1 MNRPIIRT
9 HQHIYRLA
17 TLFGLL
23 WLPVLNAEEANSIN
37 NLSIEDLLNVE
48 VTSVSK
54 KAQSLN
60 DAAAAIYVISNE
72 DIKRSGATSIPDALR
87 LAPGLDVARINANVW
102 AVTSRGFGGRIA
114 NKLQVLIDGR
124 SVYNRAFAGVDWENQ
139 DVVLE
144 DIDRIEV
151 IRGPGATMW
160 GANAVN
166 GVINII
172 SKSSAQT
179 QGGLISGGGGSF
191 ERGFGTFR
199 YGTKLNEST
208 TARAYVKGF
217 DRGSHE
223 FMPEFSGF
231 DLGNTSKYNNWSKQ
245 QGGFKLDSKLNGRD
259 EITVQGDVY
268 SSAANLSAAH
278 PNITSLSNISQTDV
292 TSTMGGN
299 LLSRFQRTLSATSEL
314 KLQFYY
320 DGYSRDLSIVKDTR
334 HSLDFDMQ
342 HRFMWLHNHEIIWG
356 ANYKYGH
363 DHIISAHGSQI
374 YHMNPAS
381 VDDQLASAFI
391 QDEISWFDNRLKFS
405 FGSKLEHNDYSGF
418 EGQPSAHIMWA
429 PENNHRIWAGVSRA
443 VRTPARSDQGLNY
456 LSWIIPAYSN
466 QNPSQFPIAI
476 NYQGNR
482 KFQAE
487 NVVTYELGYRTSFRK
502 SLSFDITGFYSQ
514 YKNLFGLVRPNPELS
529 PTYTYL
535 NQNILVTNLAHSHS
549 YGVEISSIWQMLDWW
564 RWDINHSWFHNQYA
578 YSADYLSSG
587 YAASPNQHSSIR
599 GLINVTDNIDFD
611 IWWRYNGASMTN
623 SSFGSLIIPSYFTL
637 DLRSAW
643 RPMRNLE
650 LSVTGQNLLQSSHL
664 EYVSETMYIPTPVV
678 RGVYGKIS
686 FSF

>member
-1 MNRPIIRT
+1 MKKPHSLLI
-9 HQHIYRLA
+9 
-17 TLFGLL
+17 GLL
-23 WLPVLNAEEANSIN
+23 LSAGTVSLTYAEDENTIN

-60 DAAAAIYVISNE
+60 DAAAAIFVISNE

-87 LAPGLDVARINANVW
+87 LAPGLDVARVNANVW

-172 SKSSAQT
+172 TKSSAQT
-179 QGGLISGGGGSF
+179 QGGMLSGGGGSF
-191 ERGFGTFR
+191 ERGFGAFR
-199 YGTKLNEST
+199 YGTKLNDST

-217 DRGSHE
+217 DRGSNA
-223 FMPEFSGF
+223 FIPEFSGY
-231 DLGNTSKYNNWSKQ
+231 DLQNISKYNNWNKQ
-245 QGGFKLDSKLNGRD
+245 QGGFKLDSKLNDRD
-259 EITVQGDVY
+259 ELTVQGDVY
-268 SSAANLSAAH
+268 SSVANLSAVT
-278 PNITSLSNISQTDV
+278 PDINSLSNTSQTNA
-292 TSTMGGN
+292 TNTMGGN
-299 LLSRFQRTLSATSEL
+299 LLTRFQRTLSATSEFKTQL
-314 KLQFYY
+314 YY
-320 DGYSRDLSIVKDTR
+320 DSYSRDLGIFRDSR
-334 HSLDFDMQ
+334 HTIDLDMQ

-363 DHIISAHGSQI
+363 DHIMGNRGALPFDVDP
-374 YHMNPAS
+374 MS
-381 VDDQLASAFI
+381 VNDQLASAFI

-418 EGQPSAHIMWA
+418 EGQPSAHIIWA

-443 VRTPARSDQGLNY
+443 VRTPSRADQNFKY
-456 LSWIIPAYSN
+456 LSWIMPAFTN
-466 QNPSQFPIAI
+466 QNFSPFPIAF
-476 NYQGNR
+476 NYQSNPN
-482 KFQAE
+482 FQSE
-487 NVVTYELGYRTSFRK
+487 TVLTYELGYRSSFRK
-502 SLSFDITGFYSQ
+502 SLSLDITGFYSQ
-514 YKNLFGLVRPNPELS
+514 YKNLFSLVRPAPELS
-529 PTYTYL
+529 PSYTYL
-535 NQNILVTNLAHSHS
+535 NQNILVTNKAHSHS
-549 YGVEISSIWQMLDWW
+549 YGIEVASVWQMLDWW
-564 RWDINHSWFHNQYA
+564 RWDITHSWFHNQYA
-578 YSADYLSSG
+578 YSPDYVSAG
-587 YAASPNQHSSIR
+587 YAASPNHHSSLR

-611 IWWRYNGASMTN
+611 IWWRYNGKSMANT
-623 SSFGSLIIPSYFTL
+623 SFGSLSIPSYFSL

-650 LSVTGQNLLQSSHL
+650 LSVTGQNLLQSQHL
-664 EYVSETMYIPTPVV
+664 EYVSESIYIPTAIV

-686 FSF
+686 LTF

>member
-1 MNRPIIRT
+1 MNT
-9 HQHIYRLA
+9 HQSAYFIAL
-17 TLFGLL
+17 TLLFGAAKSLYADEDNT
-23 WLPVLNAEEANSIN
+23 VN

-60 DAAAAIYVISNE
+60 DAAAAIFVISHE

-87 LAPGLDVARINANVW
+87 LAPGLDVARVNANVW

-172 SKSSAQT
+172 TKSSAQT
-179 QGGLISGGGGSF
+179 QGGMLSAGGGNF
-191 ERGFGTFR
+191 ERGFGSFR
-199 YGTKLNEST
+199 YGTKLNENT

-217 DRGSHE
+217 DRSSDQ
-223 FMPEFSGF
+223 FMPEFSGY
-231 DLGNTSKYNNWSKQ
+231 DLGNISKYNNWNKQ
-245 QGGFKLDSKLNGRD
+245 QGGFKLDSKLNDRD
-259 EITVQGDVY
+259 ELTIQGDVY
-268 SSAANLSAAH
+268 SSTANLSAVI
-278 PNITSLSNISQTDV
+278 PDITTLSNNTQTNA
-292 TSTMGGN
+292 TNTMGGN
-299 LLSRFQRTLSATSEL
+299 LLSRFQRTLSASSEV
-314 KLQFYY
+314 KLQLYY
-320 DGYSRDLSIVKDTR
+320 DGYSRDMGIFSDSR
-334 HSLDFDMQ
+334 HTLDLDLQ

-356 ANYKYGH
+356 ANYRYGH
-363 DHIISAHGSQI
+363 DHIMGYRGPLSYDIDP
-374 YHMNPAS
+374 MS
-381 VDDQLASAFI
+381 VNDQLASAFI
-391 QDEISWFDNRLKFS
+391 QDEISWFDNRLKLT

-429 PENNHRIWAGVSRA
+429 PENNHRVWAGVSRA
-443 VRTPARSDQGLNY
+443 VRTPSRADQHFKY
-456 LSWIIPAYSN
+456 LSWIMPANSN
-466 QNPSQFPIAI
+466 QNLSPFPIAF
-476 NYQGNR
+476 NFQSNP
-482 KFQAE
+482 KFQSE
-487 NVVTYELGYRTSFRK
+487 NVLTYELGYRTSFKK

-514 YKNLFGLVRPNPELS
+514 YKDLFGLVRPAPELS
-529 PTYTYL
+529 STFNYL

-549 YGVEISSIWQMLDWW
+549 YGVEIASVWQMLDWW
-564 RWDINHSWFHNQYA
+564 RWDMNHSWFHNQYA
-578 YSADYLSSG
+578 YSADYVSTG
-587 YAASPNQHSSIR
+587 YAASPNHHSSLR

-611 IWWRYNGASMTN
+611 IWWRYNGKSVANT
-623 SSFGSLIIPSYFTL
+623 SFGSLNIPAYFSL

-650 LSVTGQNLLQSSHL
+650 LSLTGQNLLQSQHL

-678 RGVYGKIS
+678 RGVYGKVS